1 MKLQSEL
8 DREISRHELMSVF
21 MTENIDKPAC
31 SSMFVTS
38 GTYRLWSTPSPH
50 TWSKFL
56 LQTSVLTHIAL
67 GLVDRKKVIKLLPG
81 PRT

>member
-1 MKLQSEL
+1 MKLQGEL

-21 MTENIDKPAC
+21 TTQNIEKPAG

-38 GTYRLWSTPSPH
+38 ATYQLWSTPSPH

>member
-1 MKLQSEL
+1 MRLQSEL

-21 MTENIDKPAC
+21 MTENIDKPAG
-31 SSMFVTS
+31 SSMCVTS
-38 GTYRLWSTPSPH
+38 ATYRLWSTPSPH

>member
-1 MKLQSEL
+1 MKLQCEL

-21 MTENIDKPAC
+21 MTENIDKPAG

-38 GTYRLWSTPSPH
+38 ATYRLLSTPSPH
-50 TWSKFL
+50 IWSKFL